1 MTKFLIAGFGSIGRR
16 HFRNLLAL
24 GQKDILFYRTGQ
36 STLEEDELKGFRV
49 ETDLFKALESK
60 PDAVIVANPTSMHLQ
75 TAIPAAE
82 AGCHLLLEKPVSHS
96 LDGIDQLEKA
106 LRKGG
111 GKALVGYQFRFHP
124 VLQQVKALLDRQ
136 ALGIPLSGRFQWG
149 EYLPDWHPWEDYR
162 KSYSARPDLGGG
174 VVLTL
179 SHPLDYLRWFF
190 GDVQSLKS
198 VTGRISP
205 LELEVE
211 DFAEILLQFSKPFM
225 ASLHLDYYQRPP
237 QHQFEI
243 LCSEGTIRWDNSDG
257 AAHVYSAQT
266 GQWQTIH
273 PPQGF
278 ERNHLFLAEMRH
290 FCDVIEGK
298 SEPLCTLQDGKAVI
312 ELARASLSGS
322 SMDHATREAG
332 THRTGL

>member
-16 HFRNLLAL
+16 HFRNLLTM

-36 STLEEDELKGFRV
+36 GTLQDDELNGYRV
-49 ETDLFKALESK
+49 ETDLEKALACK
-60 PDAVIVANPTSMHLQ
+60 PDAVIVANPTSVHLQ

-82 AGCHLLLEKPVSHS
+82 AGCHLLLEKPVSHN
-96 LDGIDQLEKA
+96 LDGVDQLEKA
-106 LRKGG
+106 LQKGG

-124 VLQQVKALLDRQ
+124 VLWQVKALLDQ
-136 ALGIPLSGRFQWG
+136 GAVGVPLSGRFHWG

-162 KSYSARPDLGGG
+162 KSYSARADLGGG

-190 GDVQSLKS
+190 GDVQA
-198 VTGRISP
+198 VWADTGHISP
-205 LELEVE
+205 LELAVE
-211 DFAEILLQFSKPFM
+211 DYAEMLLQFSKPFQ

-243 LCSEGTIRWDNSDG
+243 ICSEGTIRWDNSDG
-257 AAHVYSAQT
+257 TAHIFHAQT
-266 GQWQTIH
+266 GKWETIC

-278 ERNHLFLAEMRH
+278 ERNDLFLAEMHH
-290 FCDVIEGK
+290 FCDVIAGK
-298 SEPLCTLQDGKAVI
+298 SEPLCTLKDGKAVM
-312 ELARASLSGS
+312 ELSQAVFQS
-322 SMDHATREAG
+322 SKTKQMQRMK
-332 THRTGL
+332 RVNN